1 MVSVSA
7 EATETTETAETV
19 GAGIRRL
26 RTARGL
32 TQRDLAQPEYSRTLL
47 AAVEAGIR
55 SPTDDLLRHVAGR
68 LGVPLEDL
76 RWGRPPG
83 IADELAGELG
93 DARRALARGEVDAA
107 EAVFGRVRAAA
118 LRYGLP
124 DLACW
129 AGYQAG
135 EARLQRG
142 DMVAAIAAFDEL
154 RPSLPQVAA
163 APRAAVVARRAYCQF
178 ATGDAAGAVSALEEA
193 LVGARQAGSA
203 DAQVRL
209 SSALMYAY
217 LALDWRD
224 RARQVEA
231 LARPLLAEVG
241 VPEWVAQ
248 FLVVAGQLR
257 RGEAELPEAERMF
270 TDAGALYEQLG
281 LTREVA
287 LSRWAHGY
295 VLRRVGDLD
304 GAAAAFDAACRVLDR
319 VGAAQDGAGA
329 ALELAEVRRRQGDLP
344 EAARLARS
352 AAEVCAR
359 SHHLECMAEA
369 DRLLGLVAAAGGEPV
384 EAEALLGRAAQ
395 RYGQVGL
402 MGEVVATCR
411 ALGELQLTAGRATDA
426 ARSFRRGLEAARAPR

>member
-1 MVSVSA
+1 MSA
-7 EATETTETAETV
+7 EATETV

-55 SPTDDLLRHVAGR
+55 TPTDDLLRHVARR
-68 LGVPLEDL
+68 LDVALDDL
-76 RWGRPPG
+76 RWVRPPG
-83 IADELAGELG
+83 IVDELAGDLAG
-93 DARRALARGEVDAA
+93 ARQALARGEVDEA
-107 EAVFGRVRAAA
+107 EAVFARTRAAA
-118 LRYGLP
+118 VRYGLP

-129 AGYQAG
+129 AGYQTG

-154 RPSLPQVAA
+154 RPSLPDVGA

-193 LVGARQAGSA
+193 LTGARQAGSA

-231 LARPLLAEVG
+231 LARPLLAEVT
-241 VPEWVAQ
+241 VQEWVAQ

-257 RGEAELPEAERMF
+257 RGAAELPEAELMF
-270 TDAGALYEQLG
+270 TDAGKLYEELG

-287 LSRWAHGY
+287 LTRWAHGY
-295 VLRRVGDLD
+295 VLRRVGQLD
-304 GAAAAFDAACRVLDR
+304 GAAAAFDAACTVLDR
-319 VGAAQDGAGA
+319 VGATQDGAGA
-329 ALELAEVRRRQGDLP
+329 ALELAEVRRRQGDLD
-344 EAARLARS
+344 EAARLAR
-352 AAEVCAR
+352 AAADVCAR

-369 DRLLGLVAAAGGEPV
+369 DRLLGLVAAAAGRPAD
-384 EAEALLGRAAQ
+384 AEVLLDRAVQ
-395 RYGQVGL
+395 RYGQLGV
-402 MGEVVATCR
+402 MVEVVATCR
-411 ALGELQLTAGRATDA
+411 ALGELQLSAGRTADA
-426 ARSFRRGLEAARAPR
+426 GRTFRRGLEAARAAR